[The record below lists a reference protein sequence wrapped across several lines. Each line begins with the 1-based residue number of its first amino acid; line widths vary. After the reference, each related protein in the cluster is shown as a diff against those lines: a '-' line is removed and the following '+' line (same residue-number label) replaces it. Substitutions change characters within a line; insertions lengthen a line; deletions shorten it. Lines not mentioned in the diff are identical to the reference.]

1 MQEKKISLVI
11 PAYNEAIII
20 KKTVETALRFLER
33 YCSDYELII
42 ADDGSTDKTKEIVEN
57 IHDEHLRCVS
67 YFPNRGKGCA
77 VREGILASCGEII
90 AYTDADLAYG
100 IEAVGELMDKL
111 LGEDSDVAIGSR
123 KLHPEGYEDYPLI
136 RLVASRFFSFLTG
149 HLAGFRYDTQCGLKA
164 YTAKAASLVFSHCET
179 DGFAFDFEVMMLAK
193 GKKLKVSQL
202 PVKIVNHR
210 DSKVAVLSDSIKM
223 FIDII
228 KIRSAVKRRLKGETG
243 SAKNRNPL

>member
-42 ADDGSTDKTKEIVEN
+42 SDDGSTDKTKEIVEN
-57 IHDEHLRCVS
+57 INDEHLRCVS
-67 YFPNRGKGCA
+67 HFPNRGKGSA

-90 AYTDADLAYG
+90 VYTDADLAYG

-111 LGEDSDVAIGSR
+111 LSEDTDIAIGSR

-136 RLVASRFFSFLTG
+136 RLMASRFFSFLTG
-149 HLAGFRYDTQCGLKA
+149 LLAGFRYDTQCGLKA
-164 YTAKAASLVFSHCET
+164 FTAKAASLVFSNCET

-193 GKKLKVSQL
+193 GKKLTVAQL
-202 PVKIVNHR
+202 PVKIINHR
-210 DSKVAVLSDSIKM
+210 DSKVAVLRDSIKM
-223 FIDII
+223 FVDIV

-243 SAKNRNPL
+243 SAKNRSSL